1 MHYSTVS
8 QEELFMV
15 VHQVE
20 YGKISHENSIT
31 FGSQAC
37 YLYIVCRNAVRV
49 HWQTDVIAQNGGQI
63 FLYPGQSFTVTREE
77 SVLLYDLLEF
87 SPEDAEL
94 KMLDTLPLPETF
106 TCPAHLAELS
116 TRARAIYDIHFSAD
130 KYRSEKATLLG
141 QMLLYSISS
150 GDPDGDFLVC
160 DTVVDHRRSFVLTIE
175 LQLSAIA
182 IADSGDW
189 ADDFYL
195 RLSSDQ
201 RRNSND
207 PYQIILECESLRK
220 AENAYILGLS
230 CHICENGTWKDRI
243 FKNSAELSH
252 PISNVHIQYHYNAA
266 THSYRWVAKEATT
279 ETVIH
284 RYTTSEGLVPREIT
298 NNPSIYI
305 QIYRNPT
312 GINIKNLSLQYTDK
326 QSSASSTKIRIQ
338 YNTDS
343 LSPKG
348 LIDRKLRRLRT
359 LISDD
364 PSKDWTIQKAA
375 AYINLSESRFY
386 SLYKQYFGQTFMS
399 DVIRSRINFSCF
411 LLTTTQEPIKEIAK
425 RVGYEN
431 ESLFYRQFKE
441 KMGISPRE
449 YQKMYIRSV

>member
-1 MHYSTVS
+1 M
-8 QEELFMV
+8 MI
-15 VHQVE
+15 VHFVE
-20 YGKISHENSIT
+20 YGKISHESTMTLQSGNHYI
-31 FGSQAC
+31 
-37 YLYIVCRNAVRV
+37 YLICRSPVRV
-49 HWQTDVIAQNGGQI
+49 HWQQDITIEKGCQI
-63 FLYPGQSFTVTREE
+63 FLHPGQHFSLTRADTF
-77 SVLLYDLLEF
+77 LLYDLLEF
-87 SPEDAEL
+87 TAEETES
-94 KMLDTLPLPETF
+94 KMLDSLTMPELF
-106 TCPAHLAELS
+106 TTPSHIPELS
-116 TRARAIYDIHFSAD
+116 ARVRSIYDVHFSAD
-130 KYRSEKATLLG
+130 KYRREKTSLLG
-141 QMLLYSISS
+141 QMLLYSIAS